1 MSLRLG
7 TFNVW
12 GLPEIFGLGD
22 DVTARTR
29 EIARQ
34 LSGSDLDVLMI
45 QEAWTESV
53 RHTLRAGALLAG
65 FHVAEAAG
73 GGLMTLSRAPIR
85 SQDFQ
90 RFRFRGDPERID
102 QGEFFGGKGFQTL
115 SIDDGGRALPLV
127 NTHLH
132 ARYRRERPRLNAAVR
147 VAQLLQLLRHLEET
161 PGTVV
166 VGGDFNCAVGDLE
179 YEIFREL
186 SGAIELG
193 GGSRHPTLSR
203 TNYYKR
209 HRTAEDKRIDFLF
222 VRPGEDERFRGADAR
237 LLFAETAEIRQIER
251 SLSDHFGFRATL
263 ERVEGARA
271 IGAVAHGGSPDPQA
285 LLLARQLLD
294 EGDAAAVSRR
304 ESQLGHASAWI
315 GVAAGACGVRRAG
328 PVNRRRFLRGGLS
341 FAAAVSIVPATGF
354 AALAHFDGRN
364 KRTAFHEARQTLA
377 LFADRGVPSRSRRPR
392 DRPDADPESDE
403 AIEA

>member
-45 QEAWTESV
+45 QEAWTEPV
-53 RHTLRAGALLAG
+53 RHTLRAGARLAG
-65 FHVAEAAG
+65 FHVAEASG
-73 GGLMTLSRAPIR
+73 GGLMTFSRSPIL
-85 SQDFQ
+85 SQDFH
-90 RFRFRGDPERID
+90 RFRFRGDPERLD

-115 SIDDGGRALPLV
+115 TIDVGGRVLPMV

-147 VAQLLQLLRHLEET
+147 VAQLLQLLRHLAET

-166 VGGDFNCAVGDLE
+166 IGGDFNCAAGDLE
-179 YEIFREL
+179 YAIFSGL

-222 VRPGEDERFRGADAR
+222 VRPGEGERWRGADAQ
-237 LLFAETAEIRQIER
+237 LLFAESTEIRQIER

-263 ERVEGARA
+263 ERGDAREPAVAPVVAGQGDSPRPDPDLLALARA
-271 IGAVAHGGSPDPQA
+271 
-285 LLLARQLLD
+285 LLD
-294 EGDAAAVSRR
+294 EGDAAAAERR
-304 ESQLGHASAWI
+304 DTQLDRAWTWT
-315 GVAAGACGVRRAG
+315 GLAVAALGARRTG
-328 PVNRRRFLRGGLS
+328 PVDRRRFLRAGLAM
-341 FAAAVSIVPATGF
+341 AAWASIAPAAGY
-354 AALAHFDGRN
+354 AALAHFDGRD
-364 KRTAFHEARQTLA
+364 KRTAFHEAREALA
-377 LFADRGVPSRSRRPR
+377 LFASRMPTKGHPGDPAPGR
-392 DRPDADPESDE
+392 DGA
-403 AIEA
+403 AA